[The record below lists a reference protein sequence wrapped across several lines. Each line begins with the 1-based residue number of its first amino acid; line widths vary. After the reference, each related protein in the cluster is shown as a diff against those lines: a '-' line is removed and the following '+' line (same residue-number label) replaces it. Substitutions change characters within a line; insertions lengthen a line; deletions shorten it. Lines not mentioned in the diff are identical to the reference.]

1 MAKFNLTADVFDI
14 STTLAR
20 GIKKKKKKE
29 ARTMCY
35 QKCELRSNLAKKKT
49 SRMVH
54 TLFCPGTITSY
65 PGKIF

>member
-1 MAKFNLTADVFDI
+1 MAKLNLNAEGFDI

-20 GIKKKKKKE
+20 GIKKKKK
-29 ARTMCY
+29 ARTMHY

-54 TLFCPGTITSY
+54 TLFFPGTITSY